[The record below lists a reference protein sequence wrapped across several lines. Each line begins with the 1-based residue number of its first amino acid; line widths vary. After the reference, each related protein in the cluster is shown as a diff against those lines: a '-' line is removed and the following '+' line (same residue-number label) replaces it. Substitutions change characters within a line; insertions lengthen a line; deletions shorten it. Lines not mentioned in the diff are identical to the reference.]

1 MTDTDTA
8 TTLEQWYCPSGSGTP
23 AEPKI
28 GPGDPSSDIAHDPD
42 PWNVLRFR
50 SGFLTIDTADA
61 HYPEWR
67 KWLEKSAGA
76 LPGLRVITPAE
87 KAALEHIPTDAEWA
101 DLSARRAAAVAR
113 RG

>member
-8 TTLEQWYCPSGSGTP
+8 TTEVWYCPSGSGTP

-28 GPGDPSSDIAHDPD
+28 GPGDPSSDPRKPQ
-42 PWNVLRFR
+42 PWNVLAFR
-50 SGFLTIDTADA
+50 RGFLTIDTADK

-67 KWLEKSAGA
+67 RWLDMSKGA
-76 LPGLRVITPAE
+76 LPGLRIVTQAQREAI
-87 KAALEHIPTDAEWA
+87 EHVATDAEWLEL
-101 DLSARRAAAVAR
+101 DARHAAAVAR